1 MEFYLTAI
9 HQGFAFAALGSGI
22 FLSLRILNIPDITT
36 DGSYTSGGIITAWML
51 VNGWSPIV
59 AVLASMLSGAIAGIF
74 TGTIHT
80 RLKVHPLLAGIIVM
94 TGLYSINLAILGRPN
109 QPLINIDNL
118 LMSTSDNT
126 DHSSLILLLFSMAL
140 IIVINLFLK
149 SDMGIALRA
158 TGNAESMVKSMGVN
172 PERMKIIGLGISNS
186 LTALSGSLMTQYQGF
201 GDVNMGIGIVISGLG
216 AVMIGDV
223 LLRNAT
229 SRKIYLQ
236 LTAVVLGCILF
247 RLILATA
254 LNVGVD
260 PNYLK
265 LITSLLVLSII
276 AFGKIKITSK
286 A

>member
-1 MEFYLTAI
+1 
-9 HQGFAFAALGSGI
+9 
-22 FLSLRILNIPDITT
+22 
-36 DGSYTSGGIITAWML
+36 
-51 VNGWSPIV
+51 
-59 AVLASMLSGAIAGIF
+59 
-74 TGTIHT
+74 
-80 RLKVHPLLAGIIVM
+80 M

-118 LMSTSDNT
+118 LMSTSENT
-126 DHSSLILLLFSMAL
+126 DHSSLILLLFSAAL

-186 LTALSGSLMTQYQGF
+186 LTALSGSLMAQYQGF

>member
-9 HQGFAFAALGSGI
+9 HQGLAFAALGLGI

-51 VNGWSPIV
+51 VNGWSPVI
-59 AVLASMLSGAIAGIF
+59 AVFAAMIAGAIAGII

-118 LMSTSDNT
+118 LMSPSTNS
-126 DHSSLILLLFSMAL
+126 DHSSIILFVFSVVL
-140 IIVINLFLK
+140 IILINAFLK

-158 TGNAESMVKSMGVN
+158 TGNSESMVKSMGVN
-172 PERMKIIGLGISNS
+172 PDKMKIIGLGISNS
-186 LTALSGSLMTQYQGF
+186 LTALSGSLIVQYQGF
-201 GDVNMGIGIVISGLG
+201 GDINMGIGIVISGLG

-223 LLRNAT
+223 VLRNAV

-236 LTAVVLGCILF
+236 LIAVVLGCILF

-254 LNVGVD
+254 LNIGID

-265 LITSLLVLSII
+265 LITAVLVLSII
-276 AFGKIKITSK
+276 AFGKIKFTSK

>member
-9 HQGFAFAALGSGI
+9 HQGLAFAALGLGI

-59 AVLASMLSGAIAGIF
+59 AVLASMLAGAIAGIF

>member
-9 HQGFAFAALGSGI
+9 HQGFAFAALGLGI

>member
-9 HQGFAFAALGSGI
+9 HQGLAFAALGLGI

-59 AVLASMLSGAIAGIF
+59 AVLSSMLAGAIAGIF

-118 LMSTSDNT
+118 LMSTSENT
-126 DHSSLILLLFSMAL
+126 DHSSLILLLFSAAL

-186 LTALSGSLMTQYQGF
+186 LTALSGSLMAQYQGF

>member
-9 HQGFAFAALGSGI
+9 HQGLAFAALGLGI

-59 AVLASMLSGAIAGIF
+59 AVLASMLAGAIAGIF

-126 DHSSLILLLFSMAL
+126 DHSSLILLLFSVAL

>member
-9 HQGFAFAALGSGI
+9 HQGLAFAALGLGI

-59 AVLASMLSGAIAGIF
+59 AVLASMLAGAIAGIF

-126 DHSSLILLLFSMAL
+126 DHSSLILLLFSVAL

-186 LTALSGSLMTQYQGF
+186 LTALSGSLMAQYQGF